1 MHAEERDLLEILK
14 SEMEFLEQGGYAH
27 PPGRAWRPSFVFED
41 SPTCINF
48 GSLNNLRPCSECPLI
63 EFVPA
68 ELRSERVPCRHISV
82 TPWGETLDMLY
93 RTSDQ
98 HEIELVVLNW
108 LRETISKLEQR
119 RAEINHPEAPS
130 AASGA
135 ESRSV
140 VALQQDVYPKCAN
153 PACPTEFHWL
163 AGGKFFRFRPDAVE
177 EGPGED
183 AERKSGNLHGV
194 KHYWLCEACSRVF
207 TLVYDEGF
215 GVSLKVVQLDLPLAE
230 LSKELPAA

>member
-1 MHAEERDLLEILK
+1 MRAEEHDLLEILK
-14 SEMEFLEQGGYAH
+14 SEMEFLEQGGYAR
-27 PPGRAWRPSFVFED
+27 PPGRAWRPSYVFED

-48 GSLNNLRPCSECPLI
+48 GNLYNLKPCSECPLI

-68 ELRSERVPCRHISV
+68 ESRSERVPCRHISV

-98 HEIELVVLNW
+98 DEIKVIVLNW
-108 LRETISKLEQR
+108 LRKTISKLEEGRGAITQPT
-119 RAEINHPEAPS
+119 AQSS
-130 AASGA
+130 ASAT
-135 ESRSV
+135 ESQSV
-140 VALQQDVYPKCAN
+140 VPLQQDLHPKCAN
-153 PACPTEFHWL
+153 PACSTAFHWL

-177 EGPGED
+177 EGAGQD
-183 AERKSGNLHGV
+183 AGRKSGNLHGV
-194 KHYWLCEACSRVF
+194 KHFWLCEPCSRVF

-230 LSKELPAA
+230 LSKQLPAA